1 MSRKHRK
8 FAENADNWTAL
19 DALLSQLE
27 RAPRFPHMDSD
38 EE

>member
-1 MSRKHRK
+1 MARKHRK
-8 FAENADNWTAL
+8 FAENNDNWTEL

-27 RAPRFPHMDSD
+27 RAPRFTSMDSD